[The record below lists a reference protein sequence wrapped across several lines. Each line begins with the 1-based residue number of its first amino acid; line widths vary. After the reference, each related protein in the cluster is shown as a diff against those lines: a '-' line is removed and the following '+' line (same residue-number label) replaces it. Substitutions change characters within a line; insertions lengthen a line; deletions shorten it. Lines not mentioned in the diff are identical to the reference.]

1 MAVDWDVDEAP
12 PPVLDLS
19 DQELSERSLA
29 QRLREAAAA
38 WDDDECDGPRSLRL
52 ERNQLVG
59 LPSSA
64 LALLGLQL
72 HTLDVSHNVL
82 FGLGESLPCPNL
94 RVLVARGNHLTS
106 LPKRMPPTLQVV
118 NLSGNQFAT
127 LPDQLTQL
135 PELRLLYMGG
145 NRLSQLPDSVGRML
159 SLEAL
164 YLGGNQLEELPASL
178 GRLWRL
184 RSLCL
189 SGNRLASVPASL
201 ADLRSLRSLALHD
214 NRLRTLPPGLVRLGQ
229 LVELSLRGNP
239 LVSRFVHDLTYRAP
253 SLRELAARCLVRAGL
268 LDTAAAEQLPASLR
282 EYVASAHHCV
292 NPRCGGVYF
301 DSHVER
307 IQFVDFCGKYRLP
320 LLQYLCSTQCSS
332 QLAAASEEPV
342 PEDPNRLRRVLLG

>member
-1 MAVDWDVDEAP
+1 MAVEWDVDEAP

-19 DQELSERSLA
+19 G
-29 QRLREAAAA
+29 QRLSVDSLVPRLRDAAAA
-38 WDDDECDGPRSLRL
+38 WDDDESDGPRSLRL
-52 ERNQLVG
+52 ERNQLAV

-82 FGLGESLPCPNL
+82 LSLGENLPCPNL
-94 RVLVARGNHLTS
+94 RVLVARGNNLSS
-106 LPKRMPPTLQVV
+106 LPKRMPATLQVV

-214 NRLRTLPPGLVRLGQ
+214 NRLRTLPPGLVQLGQ

-268 LDTAAAEQLPASLR
+268 LEAAAEQLPASLR
-282 EYVASAHHCV
+282 EYVSSAHHCV

-332 QLAAASEEPV
+332 QLAAASEDPV
-342 PEDPNRLRRVLLG
+342 VEDPNRLRRVLLG

>member
-19 DQELSERSLA
+19 AQELSERSLC

-72 HTLDVSHNVL
+72 HTLDVSHNLL

-106 LPKRMPPTLQVV
+106 LPKRMPSTLQVV

-145 NRLSQLPDSVGRML
+145 NRLSQLPDSVGRMQR
-159 SLEAL
+159 
-164 YLGGNQLEELPASL
+164 Y
-178 GRLWRL
+178 
-184 RSLCL
+184 RSF
-189 SGNRLASVPASL
+189 
-201 ADLRSLRSLALHD
+201 
-214 NRLRTLPPGLVRLGQ
+214 
-229 LVELSLRGNP
+229 E
-239 LVSRFVHDLTYRAP
+239 F
-253 SLRELAARCLVRAGL
+253 
-268 LDTAAAEQLPASLR
+268 
-282 EYVASAHHCV
+282 
-292 NPRCGGVYF
+292 
-301 DSHVER
+301 
-307 IQFVDFCGKYRLP
+307 
-320 LLQYLCSTQCSS
+320 
-332 QLAAASEEPV
+332 
-342 PEDPNRLRRVLLG
+342 